1 MQQLG
6 LSDSTPR
13 TESRFRN
20 LFWPTI
26 RNDGDLDYL
35 TEQGFWICTVVSAVT
50 LTFGTIRLVTEKTD
64 EGPREGSQPAVYITH
79 RLSLSPSAAV
89 ELING
94 LNTVLSALTQAQA
107 RTQAMQQTPGQ
118 SH

>member
-6 LSDSTPR
+6 LSDTTPR

-50 LTFGTIRLVTEKTD
+50 LTFALLGGPGWTVCFAAAFDFLAGVGVRMRSRAAAIIAFSAYLTD
-64 EGPREGSQPAVYITH
+64 AIV
-79 RLSLSPSAAV
+79 
-89 ELING
+89 
-94 LNTVLSALTQAQA
+94 
-107 RTQAMQQTPGQ
+107 MQEYGGQ
-118 SH
+118 GFGV

>member
-1 MQQLG
+1 M
-6 LSDSTPR
+6 
-13 TESRFRN
+13 
-20 LFWPTI
+20 
-26 RNDGDLDYL
+26 
-35 TEQGFWICTVVSAVT
+35 TEQKQKFRIHDNPAIGEVYVNKFIGSFFDGGAVT

-107 RTQAMQQTPGQ
+107 RTQAMKQTPGQ